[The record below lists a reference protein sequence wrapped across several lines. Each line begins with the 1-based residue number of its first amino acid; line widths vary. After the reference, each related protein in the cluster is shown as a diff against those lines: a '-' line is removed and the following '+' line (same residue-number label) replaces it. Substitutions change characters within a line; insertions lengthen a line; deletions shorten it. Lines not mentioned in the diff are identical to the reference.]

1 TTLTFTWNTTGY
13 AKGNYTISA
22 YAEPVLGE
30 TNMEDNTSV
39 GDLIIVTIPGD
50 FSGDHKVGPYDFAL
64 LSIAYGSSL
73 DKPSRWNP
81 NCDVNND
88 GKVGP
93 FDFAVLC
100 VYYGKHDP

>member
-1 TTLTFTWNTTGY
+1 
-13 AKGNYTISA
+13 
-22 YAEPVLGE
+22 
-30 TNMEDNTSV
+30 MEDNTFV

-50 FSGDHKVGPYDFAL
+50 FSGDRRVSPYDFAL
-64 LSIAYGSSL
+64 LCIAYGSSP

-93 FDFAVLC
+93 FDFAILC